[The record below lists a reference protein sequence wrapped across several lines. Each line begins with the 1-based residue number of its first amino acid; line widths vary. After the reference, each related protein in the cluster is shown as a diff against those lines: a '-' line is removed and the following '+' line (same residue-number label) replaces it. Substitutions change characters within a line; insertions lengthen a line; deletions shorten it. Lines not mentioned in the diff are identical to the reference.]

1 MGENFLFS
9 KLSTRHKKLFIFHQ
23 MLLFFSIIMMIVIAV
38 KVTNPQ
44 ITSID
49 DKMSLTMGG
58 MIGFFVLMLAFANR
72 LKSLLKVKFVAFLII
87 WLLLFSFNKVIDTM
101 IWTVGLSLIPLAI
114 DDLILK
120 PIWRNVWFNNY
131 E

>member
-1 MGENFLFS
+1 
-9 KLSTRHKKLFIFHQ
+9 